1 MRIYQ
6 AQAVGEKGGVAVAPL
21 VLLGRATSALL
32 VRGSELAWTGPL
44 AGASGAARYD
54 PRPLFWISIGCGVL
68 ILLSAVK
75 ERGFIGWWLLIF
87 MAGGGLLFFAG
98 SARHLS
104 PLAAPVAVLAVP
116 APSPPVAALGFG
128 FQLGLSPRMAIL

>member
-87 MAGGGLLFFAG
+87 MAGAGLGFFAG
-98 SARHLS
+98 SARYLL
-104 PLAAPVAVLAVP
+104 PLAAPVAILAVP
-116 APSPPVAALGFG
+116 ACSTRFAMLGVVLQF
-128 FQLGLSPRMAIL
+128 GLSP